1 MSTFREPVF
10 NLDTL
15 TNSDTVI
22 TWLGR
27 TNELINAVNSF
38 YLIDTFDGQ
47 GICSTRA
54 DGVVTLN
61 IDAGPGLGFN
71 TSNKLTIDL
80 TAIPELTSATL
91 NSPILGTDLLLV
103 QRGGV
108 TYKVKANSMLPATI
122 LHTHT
127 FANNVFMNLLTL
139 NTINVGNCIIDY
151 TNSNN
156 DYPKGLNIR
165 SSINLS
171 PEGMFRNIIP
181 EFIADS
187 DFVVGDSPSPP
198 FFNDATFSFG
208 TSKYSA
214 VGLEEDGFDTTGID
228 PAGFWSQQSVLL
240 NFYAG
245 SNNTGFITNPNIT
258 SSDVSGL
265 KWPVRWFQRY
275 EKTEFTVGY
284 DEGLAISDGGN
295 GNVRYNN
302 FAYKYTFN
310 HNPVNQTNTGIFL
323 INGGVSFNVAAS
335 TVCTSFPNG
344 QNKIPVTSSTGLLN
358 KKFTNRI
365 VTSEYSSLVIGDL
378 VCANTITDGV
388 INYEK
393 ALATSLGNSNVVGIV
408 ENIDAGIA
416 TIALNGEFQLTSYSG
431 LEPGTKYY
439 LSQTSA
445 GSFVPEGTYTTGII
459 KPVFIAIT
467 DDSGIILPATSNEVS
482 SIGSI
487 TTFNT
492 SDSTTET
499 LEIDSS
505 NYDLNLV
512 GGQNIR
518 LDVNS
523 NNEIEIR
530 VEGLAG
536 AQDTFKYISVNG
548 VGSTDGDVVLGANNP
563 NDTLYFTSSTLG
575 ISANDTTNTINIEA
589 PNAFRTFKFSGSSEH
604 SYVPESQT
612 DTLQFIAGSGISF
625 AQNTDD
631 SVIISASI
639 TGAVDVTSLDHGA
652 GLRMFASDYDNISTI
667 VSLMGGD
674 SDFFNS
680 GHSSFAATNIFLNP
694 NLTITRDVSDP
705 QITDKFVYN
714 GTNYFLNDSGNWPA
728 SVHDTFLPD
737 ELAGY
742 VIGRITPSHVGDNT
756 TNPDS
761 RIRRLTRRDL
771 RFFLGIAGNGFI
783 DNINSVFNQWTLYN
797 GPEGGTTVT
806 AGTKNG
812 SLIFESGAGIEI
824 TDGGAVTG
832 PNRIK
837 ITNTG
842 IAQNAFSSVVIKNNS
857 GTTIDSFDANTSADS
872 FVLKS
877 GRFVTIDTDTNNDTA
892 IFDIAINDD
901 YVLLGNPG
909 TTDGMNVIDLS
920 SSAYCLVGR
929 AGGEIES
936 ITDLALRWTG
946 TTSGTL
952 TKPSM
957 ELPYFGAVQVG
968 TSPTP
973 TILNAYGTNKG
984 VLKLEAGNSN
994 ITLTADDTTNTISIS
1009 ATGSGTGPTSTGV
1022 GNIFVNN
1029 NQFNFGNGVLSKL
1042 KFVDGGGISF
1052 DSTLEGTDQVTITP
1066 SLTAIPGS
1074 SILGNVNPSNA
1085 TPTSIG
1091 IGNSSVLG
1099 RTPSGVLGSMPITA
1113 AVGTTSVKSLL
1124 NTRYYTS
1131 ISVSS
1136 AGSLTT
1142 ATGLASSTAVNGA
1155 SILFVA
1161 GTNTSLSVVGST
1173 SSQTAVTINSLTNLI
1188 TDENP
1193 TVSSKTVTS
1202 TSTVY
1207 NEFTYGSIGKTTAAI
1222 RGVAE
1227 FYSLYDSTIEDS
1239 VSFISKE
1246 TIYPTTI
1253 NPIVEERTNGLDLRK
1268 NIPNGSIQEIFY
1280 HTGYTLTVLN
1290 KLSGVSVRGTYS
1302 IDASDMTFTSSG
1314 NINFIGTG
1322 TNIGFGSRLLKAT
1335 ASVNALK
1342 FVTDTSSVLNF
1353 AAFATGAS
1361 TSATTPNASMIL
1373 HASGSIRL
1381 ALAGAL
1387 NSSTNWLQVT
1397 STSTNQTITSS
1408 GAITID
1414 ANTVFT
1420 SGRTVNFTGVT
1431 TVGLTASA
1439 HAGGTDGLGDSGTVI
1454 NTHQS
1459 VQTEA
1464 TNGSISRADK
1474 LLAWQIGAVTRAKP
1488 TLLNKI
1494 GIVNGDGL
1502 YDLDLTAISTA
1513 TLYSGATAFN
1523 STNYGAFNTSNKGPL
1538 YMVVPNGTNPA
1549 TAGVSGPPGQIIFVK
1564 AT

>member
-71 TSNKLTIDL
+71 ASNELVIDFSS
-80 TAIPELTSATL
+80 TTELTSASN
-91 NSPILGTDLLLV
+91 NSPILGTDLLLL

-108 TYKVKANSMLPATI
+108 SYKVKANSVLPATI
-122 LHTHT
+122 LHEHT
-127 FANNVFMNLLTL
+127 FSSNVFFNTFARINYLEIGSSSGFSVL
-139 NTINVGNCIIDY
+139 NY
-151 TNSNN
+151 TNNN
-156 DYPKGLNIR
+156 IDTPKGLNIF
-165 SSINLS
+165 SGINLS
-171 PEGMFRNIIP
+171 PENMFRNVLP
-181 EFIADS
+181 EIVADS
-187 DFVVGDSPSPP
+187 DYSASNLFDY
-198 FFNDATFSFG
+198 ATFSFA
-208 TSKYSA
+208 TARYSA
-214 VGLEEDGFDTTGID
+214 DYLTEQGLDSGLSSGQYFSQNRVVFSVYTGN
-228 PAGFWSQQSVLL
+228 PS
-240 NFYAG
+240 
-245 SNNTGFITNPNIT
+245 TGFVSNPSGGNFGDSQGITWPIRWNTTYDKNGCY
-258 SSDVSGL
+258 VS
-265 KWPVRWFQRY
+265 F
-275 EKTEFTVGY
+275 
-284 DEGLAISDGGN
+284 DEGFADNDGQ
-295 GNVRYNN
+295 VRYNN
-302 FAYKYTFN
+302 SAFSYSFLQ
-310 HNPVNQTNTGIFL
+310 NPVDFSTQGLFS
-323 INGGVSFNVAAS
+323 INGAISFDTTLS
-335 TVCTSFPNG
+335 PVCTSIPNG
-344 QNKIPVTSSTGLLN
+344 LNKIPVTSTNGVLN

-378 VCANTITDGV
+378 VCASTITDGV
-388 INYEK
+388 ILYEK
-393 ALATSLGNSNVVGIV
+393 AQASTGGNGDVVGIV
-408 ENIDAGIA
+408 EDIDAGIA
-416 TIALNGEFQLTSYSG
+416 TIVLNGEFELVSYVG
-431 LEPGTKYY
+431 LEAGTKYY
-439 LSQTSA
+439 LSQTTA
-445 GSFVPEGTYTTGII
+445 GEFVPEGTYTTGII

-467 DDSGIILPATSNEVS
+467 EDSGILLSASANEVT
-482 SIGSI
+482 SITSI
-487 TTFNT
+487 TTFNQ
-492 SDSTTET
+492 SDSSTET

-505 NYDLNLV
+505 NYDLNLI

-548 VGSTDGDVVLGANNP
+548 VGSTDGDVTLGANIP

-589 PNAFRTFKFSGSSEH
+589 PNAFRTFKFSGSSEQ

-652 GLRMFASDYDNISTI
+652 GLRMFASDYDNTSTI

-680 GHSSFAATNIFLNP
+680 GHSSYAATNVFLNP
-694 NLTITRDVSDP
+694 NLTITRDVSNP
-705 QITDKFVYN
+705 SITDKFVYN
-714 GTNYFLNDSGNWPA
+714 STNYFLNDSGNWPA

-742 VIGRITPSHVGDNT
+742 VIGRITPSHVGDNV

-771 RFFLGIAGNGFI
+771 RFFLGIAGTGFI

-806 AGTKNG
+806 AATKNG

-824 TDGGAVTG
+824 TDGGAVLG

-842 IAQNAFSSVVIKNNS
+842 IAQNAFSSVVIKNNL

-877 GRFVTIDTDTNNDTA
+877 GRFVSIDTDTNNDTA
-892 IFDIAINDD
+892 IFDIAIDDD

-920 SSAYCLVGR
+920 SSSYCLVGR
-929 AGGEIES
+929 AGGGIES
-936 ITDLALRWTG
+936 ITDLDLRWTG

-952 TKPSM
+952 AKPSM

-1022 GNIFVNN
+1022 GNIFVNS

-1042 KFVDGGGISF
+1042 KFADGGGISF
-1052 DSTLEGTDQVTITP
+1052 NSTIEGTDQVTITP
-1066 SLTAIPGS
+1066 SLTAIPGN
-1074 SILGNVNPSNA
+1074 SILGNVNSGSG

-1091 IGNSSVLG
+1091 INNSSVLA
-1099 RTPSGVLGSMPITA
+1099 RTPSGVLGSMTITA
-1113 AVGTTSVKSLL
+1113 AAGTTSVKSILDA
-1124 NTRYYTS
+1124 RYYTS
-1131 ISVSS
+1131 VSVKN
-1136 AGSLTT
+1136 GTT
-1142 ATGLASSTAVNGA
+1142 TTNATTLATSTAVTGA
-1155 SILFVA
+1155 SIQFVA
-1161 GTNTSLSVVGST
+1161 GINTSLSTTGST
-1173 SSQTAVTINSLTNLI
+1173 STQSVININSATNLF
-1188 TDENP
+1188 TDMNP
-1193 TVSSKTVTS
+1193 SVSSKS
-1202 TSTVY
+1202 LGSIVY
-1207 NEFTYGSIGKTTAAI
+1207 NEFTHGVSEKITASD
-1222 RGVAE
+1222 RGILQ
-1227 FYSLYDSTIEDS
+1227 YYTLYDSDLDSNLTLLSKEVIYPVSKTS
-1239 VSFISKE
+1239 VSV
-1246 TIYPTTI
+1246 TTTGLSIPNI
-1253 NPIVEERTNGLDLRK
+1253 NV
-1268 NIPNGSIQEIFY
+1268 PNGSIQEILY
-1280 HTGYTLTVLN
+1280 HSGYTLTVLN
-1290 KLSGVSVRGTYS
+1290 RIAGATTRGTYTV
-1302 IDASDMTFTSSG
+1302 DASDMAFTSSG

-1342 FVTDTSSVLNF
+1342 FVTDTGSVLNF

-1361 TSATTPNASMIL
+1361 TAATTPNASMIF
-1373 HASGSIRL
+1373 HASGSVRF
-1381 ALAGAL
+1381 AMAGAL
-1387 NSSTNWLQVT
+1387 NSSTNWLQIDGA
-1397 STSTNQTITSS
+1397 SANQTITSS
-1408 GAITID
+1408 GAITIN
-1414 ANTVFT
+1414 ANTTFT
-1420 SGRTVNFTGVT
+1420 SGRTVTFTGVT

-1439 HAGGTDGLGDSGTVI
+1439 HAGGTNGLGDSGTVI

-1459 VQTEA
+1459 VETEA
-1464 TNGSISRADK
+1464 TNGTISRADK

-1523 STNYGAFNTSNKGPL
+1523 STNYGAFNTANKGPL